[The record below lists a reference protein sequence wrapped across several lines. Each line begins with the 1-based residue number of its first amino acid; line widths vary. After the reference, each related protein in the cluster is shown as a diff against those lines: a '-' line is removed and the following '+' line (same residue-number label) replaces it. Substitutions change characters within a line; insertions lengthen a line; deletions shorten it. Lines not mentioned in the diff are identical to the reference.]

1 MYRVLTHTNETGL
14 TKIETA
20 YKKVARRQAQE
31 YKADGF
37 SVVMQTID
45 NNGYITNEVTF

>member
-1 MYRVLTHTNETGL
+1 MYRVLTHTKETGL

-20 YKKVARRQAQE
+20 YEKVARRQAQE

-37 SVVMQTID
+37 SVVLQTID
-45 NNGYITNEVTF
+45 DGYITSEVTF